1 MLARGL
7 PLLFAALLIALPAR
21 AAAAGRLSFEDH
33 VANLKSPNA
42 KTRQES
48 AAALGKSRRRE
59 ATLPLAALVHDPE
72 QKVRLE
78 VVRALSALRDVSAVP
93 ALLTSLGDGDPKVRE
108 EAISA
113 LVELY
118 AERERTTAVTRFL
131 DVFSDEYDRGSVP
144 LYTAVDPSVLQA
156 LAEALRDQ
164 EGDIREQAALA
175 IGILNGRRVVKE
187 LVAALQ
193 DPAPGV
199 RGAAA
204 TALGK
209 VGTEADGQA
218 LIPLLSDESSGVRNR
233 ALKAIGVL
241 RVRQA
246 GPALRELFEANRR
259 RDLGVRVLESLS
271 RIADPAQLELFRE
284 LVQDPD
290 NERRRLAVEGLG
302 RVADASLLPALKK
315 DFQREKNEELRL
327 AYAFAITLLG
337 DRAFLDTIVLG
348 LPSRLHGS
356 RCRKYLIEM
365 GRDILPDLYPYLS
378 DPDEDVRAELCD
390 IVATLGDA
398 QSIPM
403 LQPLIGDPS
412 RKVADKANRAVE
424 RLKRATGASAE
435 GGPQ

>member
-7 PLLFAALLIALPAR
+7 PLLVATLLIAPA
-21 AAAAGRLSFEDH
+21 AYASAAGRLSFEDH

-48 AAALGKSRRRE
+48 ALALGKSRRRE
-59 ATLPLAALVHDPE
+59 AIAPLAALVHDPE
-72 QKVRLE
+72 ARVRLE
-78 VVRALSALRDVSAVP
+78 VVRALNALRDLSAVP
-93 ALLTSLGDGDPKVRE
+93 ALVTSLGDGDPKIRE
-108 EAISA
+108 EAIGS
-113 LVELY
+113 LVELFS
-118 AERERTTAVTRFL
+118 ERERTTPVTRFL
-131 DVFSDEYDRGSVP
+131 DVFSDEYDRASVP
-144 LYTAVDPSVLQA
+144 PYVAVDKSVLQA
-156 LAEALRDQ
+156 LAEALRDP

-175 IGILNGRRVVKE
+175 IGILNGRGVVKE
-187 LVAALQ
+187 LVGALQ
-193 DPAPGV
+193 DPDADV

-209 VGTEADGQA
+209 VGTREDGRG
-218 LIPLLSDESSGVRNR
+218 LVPLLADESSGARNR
-233 ALKAIGVL
+233 AMKAIGVL
-241 RVRQA
+241 RVKEA

-259 RDLGVRVLESLS
+259 RELGVKALDSLS

-284 LVQDPD
+284 LVQDAD
-290 NERRRLAVEGLG
+290 TERRRIAVEGLG

-315 DFQREKNEELRL
+315 DFQRERNDEMRL

-356 RCRKYLIEM
+356 RCRRYLMEM
-365 GRDILPDLYPYLS
+365 GKSFLADLYPYLS

-390 IVATLGDA
+390 ILASLGDA

-403 LQPLIGDPS
+403 LRPLISDPS
-412 RKVADKANRAVE
+412 RKVADRANRAVE
-424 RLKRATGASAE
+424 RLKRGAGGSE
-435 GGPQ
+435 GENQ